1 MTMSISM
8 TVYQN
13 GEEEEEEEEDDD
25 DSDDNHGEIDD
36 VDDRWW

>member
-13 GEEEEEEEEDDD
+13 GEEEEEEDDD